1 MSIPNKKYE
10 GLQLHRIRSSTGFA
24 FLGKQMNY
32 LQANHSFVFY
42 GSRQIREKCFSAPVS
57 LPPLIFLIS
66 PYALMRKS
74 WLKKIKNQNRGQ
86 ALLCILFS
94 SRKKLH

>member
-1 MSIPNKKYE
+1 MVLYYSKKIEHSIEKETEAVINNFALTKKYE
-10 GLQLHRIRSSTGFA
+10 VLALHRFRKSTDFT

-57 LPPLIFLIS
+57 LQPLIFL
-66 PYALMRKS
+66 AMR
-74 WLKKIKNQNRGQ
+74 
-86 ALLCILFS
+86 LL
-94 SRKKLH
+94 